1 MAKALFLGVPLHGH
15 VRPSRDVVTALVRR
29 GEVVRY
35 YAGRGFVELIAP
47 TGAEPARYST
57 PLVEALPSRV
67 GDLPLLPR
75 VMMETTEAVL
85 DADLEAFRRWA
96 PDYVIADLMAPWG
109 YWVAQV
115 LGVPVVASR
124 PTFAVNR
131 RVLGEAVRAGARPK
145 RIADVIA
152 KLGAVWRAN
161 AIRRR
166 LMIRYGVKGVG
177 PTAIILPPAERQVV
191 YTTRAFQPHG
201 DSFDPERIVFA
212 GPSLAG
218 DTAESGVHESHRVYL
233 SLGTLFQGDGAL
245 LDLCV
250 RALDG
255 GPWRVTATRGGG
267 TVNTSAGSAV
277 EWLDFA
283 DQREQLR
290 RARVF
295 ITHAGLGGVHESL
308 LAGVPMLMLPQMSEQ
323 ALVARR
329 VVELG
334 AGITLGHRD
343 VTLEAVR
350 GAVHRLATEAVFRH
364 AAQREGS
371 ALRGATSSDAAAEAI
386 VAFSASRR

>member
-1 MAKALFLGVPLHGH
+1 M
-15 VRPSRDVVTALVRR
+15 VTALVQR
-29 GEVVRY
+29 GELVRY
-35 YAGRGFVELIAP
+35 YAGRGFEDLIAA
-47 TGAEPARYST
+47 TGAEPAYYAT

-67 GDLPLLPR
+67 GELPVLPR
-75 VMMETTEAVL
+75 AMMETTEAVL

-115 LGVPVVASR
+115 LRVPVVASR

-131 RVLGEAVRAGARPK
+131 RVLGDAVRAGARPK
-145 RIADVIA
+145 QLADVVA

-161 AIRRR
+161 VIRRR
-166 LMIRYGVKGVG
+166 LQRRHGVKGVG
-177 PTAIILPPAERQVV
+177 PSAILLPPAERQVV

-201 DSFDPERIVFA
+201 DTFDTERTIFA
-212 GPSLAG
+212 GPSLIGDRREAG
-218 DTAESGVHESHRVYL
+218 AHEADRVYL
-233 SLGTLFQGDGAL
+233 SLGTLFQGDGSL
-245 LDLCV
+245 LDFCV

-267 TVNTSAGSAV
+267 SVSTSAGARV

-290 RARVF
+290 RASVF

-329 VVELG
+329 VTQLG
-334 AGITLGHRD
+334 AGIVLGPTEMTVEAMD
-343 VTLEAVR
+343 GAVR
-350 GAVHRLATEAVFRH
+350 RLTSDARYREAAR
-364 AAQREGS
+364 REGA
-371 ALRGATSSDAAAEAI
+371 ALRRDAMSDAAAAAVI
-386 VAFSASRR
+386 AFTSARSNSITGESAAARR